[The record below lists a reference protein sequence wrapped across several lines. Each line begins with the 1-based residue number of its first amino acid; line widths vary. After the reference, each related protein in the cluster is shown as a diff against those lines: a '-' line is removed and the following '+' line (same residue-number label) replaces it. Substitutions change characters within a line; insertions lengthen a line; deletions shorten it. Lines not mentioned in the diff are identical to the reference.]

1 MLDLVRLSP
10 KRLFPP
16 GGPELYRRIAR
27 LTDLSPGAE
36 VLDVACGKGVALEF
50 FVREYDV
57 VGTGVDSDPVHVE
70 TAEAFAR
77 EDGLTGRMSFQVA
90 DSDDLPFR
98 HGSFDL
104 VVGELGM
111 APRTNPKETIREL
124 VRVLRPGG
132 QIVLVQLVWKAPVE
146 ESRKV
151 VLAAH
156 LGARPL
162 MLVELRQTLMDAGI
176 GTIHVEDWTD
186 GETAFRAPVR
196 KPFPD
201 FAELFS
207 VREKLGILRRAWGR
221 WGWGGVRTVFEREVE
236 VHRLLTQER
245 LLALSLVKGER
256 GPVRSDAGPEVASEA
271 QVDGRSTEREG
282 PSGREDGPSAAV
294 RRVKERGEGELIEES
309 QTAGL
314 PLFGSN
320 GESDRTQG

>member
-16 GGPELYRRIAR
+16 GGPELYRQIAR
-27 LTDLSPGAE
+27 LTDLAPGAE
-36 VLDVACGKGVALEF
+36 VLDVACGKGVTLEF

-57 VGTGVDSDPVHVE
+57 VGTGVDTDPTHVQS
-70 TAEAFAR
+70 AEAFAR

-98 HGSFDL
+98 DRSFDL

-111 APRTNPKETIREL
+111 AARSDPREAIREL

-132 QIVLVQLVWKAPVE
+132 KIVLVQLVWKARVE
-146 ESRKV
+146 ESRKA

-162 MLVELRQTLMDAGI
+162 MLVELRQTLTDAGI
-176 GTIHVEDWTD
+176 GSIHAEDWTD
-186 GETAFRAPVR
+186 EDTAFRAPVR

-221 WGWGGVRTVFEREVE
+221 WGWGGVKTVFEREVE
-236 VHRLLTQER
+236 VHRLLTRER
-245 LLALSLVKGER
+245 LLALSLVRGER
-256 GPVRSDAGPEVASEA
+256 EPGAPQADLGVARRRE
-271 QVDGRSTEREG
+271 DRGRSAREEGRGATGGG
-282 PSGREDGPSAAV
+282 PRPGDHWDEEA
-294 RRVKERGEGELIEES
+294 GEGELTEES

-320 GESDRTQG
+320 GESDHTPG